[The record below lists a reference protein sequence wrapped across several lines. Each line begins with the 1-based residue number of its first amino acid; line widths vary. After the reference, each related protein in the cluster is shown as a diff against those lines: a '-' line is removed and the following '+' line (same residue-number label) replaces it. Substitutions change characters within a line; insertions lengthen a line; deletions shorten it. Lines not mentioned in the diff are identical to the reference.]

1 MRTEVI
7 ATHGNDFDAFAATL
21 PARRLYAGSVVA
33 VSGSTTTPAT
43 SIACMPKSSGA
54 VVESSRLEQDV
65 IRRLIVIEITNAS
78 RVGGRERVALDP
90 SVEKVRP

>member
-1 MRTEVI
+1 
-7 ATHGNDFDAFAATL
+7 
-21 PARRLYAGSVVA
+21 
-33 VSGSTTTPAT
+33 
-43 SIACMPKSSGA
+43 MPKSSGA